1 VGDLL
6 WDSGTP
12 AHRNNQVMDI
22 DTVIEKELGDGWV
35 RAGRYAIQR
44 GRFFISA
51 AMVRG
56 QWNFLLAEGDRI
68 VTSGSAAK
76 CKAEAARLG

>member
-1 VGDLL
+1 MEPR
-6 WDSGTP
+6 WNT
-12 AHRNNQVMDI
+12 QVMDI
-22 DTVIEKELGDGWV
+22 DDVIERELGDGWV

-44 GRFFISA
+44 GRFYISA

-56 QWNFLLAEGDRI
+56 QWNFLLANGDTI